1 MVRLIAALVGLGFI
15 LVLVVSLITGAV
27 AFVNEPPAE
36 TVEHRFHREAKDVAF
51 SFEGP
56 FGSYD
61 RQQLQRGFQ
70 VYKEVCAACHGIDLV
85 SFRDLAALGYEEP
98 EIKKI
103 AADWPIEVP
112 TVNPDTGEV
121 ATRKAIPSDRF
132 PSPYPNET
140 AARAANNNALPPDLS
155 LMTKAR
161 HDGAAYVYSLLTGY
175 QNQPAELVKKFPATK
190 TPEGLHYNPYF
201 ANLNIAM
208 PPPIVSDGQVSYAD
222 GTPATVEQMA
232 KDVSAFL
239 VWTAEPKLENRHRT
253 GLAVLVFLLFATILG
268 YLSYRNIWA
277 SAKRKVAPVGVLDP
291 VNMAKSKRASRK
303 ENIKE

>member
-1 MVRLIAALVGLGFI
+1 MVRIIAFFVGLGFAGVLLI
-15 LVLVVSLITGAV
+15 SLVINLVEYVQ
-27 AFVNEPPAE
+27 EPPTPTAE
-36 TVEHRFHREAKDVAF
+36 HEFHKHPKELQLASNGV
-51 SFEGP
+51 
-56 FGSYD
+56 FGHFD
-61 RQQLQRGFQ
+61 EQQLQRGFQ